1 MCARVAQ
8 EPGRS
13 RLLHRRRR
21 GAGAAQEMARILGE
35 CVRPWGSEGGAS
47 GGSAERRERS
57 EAGGEARGL
66 PPRKRGSESAGSTE
80 EAGEPILK
88 GPGGGKGPTG
98 WWSLRR
104 DRWRGHWAGR
114 SSQRDKAR
122 ERSWPGGSRGLPPS
136 ASIGGPPEP
145 VAEGGGPVVPGA
157 SSLECAR
164 PARGVEPQAARPLC
178 LLRNHRECQS
188 AATLP
193 IRSRE
198 AMAQVAGPAF
208 GGDG

>member
-21 GAGAAQEMARILGE
+21 GAGAAQEMVRVLGE
-35 CVRPWGSEGGAS
+35 CVRPWGSEGRRKRWYRRAKETMR
-47 GGSAERRERS
+47 GGR
-57 EAGGEARGL
+57 GGE
-66 PPRKRGSESAGSTE
+66 KSESVDSTE
-80 EAGEPILK
+80 EAGEPTLK

-122 ERSWPGGSRGLPPS
+122 ERSWARR
-136 ASIGGPPEP
+136 EP
-145 VAEGGGPVVPGA
+145 KMV
-157 SSLECAR
+157 LT
-164 PARGVEPQAARPLC
+164 
-178 LLRNHRECQS
+178 
-188 AATLP
+188 TLAHP
-193 IRSRE
+193 IYAVWMGE
-198 AMAQVAGPAF
+198 AYRRVWTG
-208 GGDG
+208 